1 MAISNY
7 GELKTSVANWLDRDD
22 LTDRIPEFIA
32 LCESMIIRSLRIRGM
47 ETLDTSIT
55 TVAGQRNYDL
65 PSGYLQMKEFHLDMS
80 PIRTLSYLTPEMMF
94 RVWAGSTSGTPN
106 AYTIIKEQFY
116 LGPAPNSAGTAMNIL
131 YYKQLDA
138 LSDSTAT
145 NWVITNAPHLYLYGS
160 LLQAEPFLMNDSR
173 VPLWE
178 RAVRQSLADIQEQD
192 NKDRHSGSEMR
203 VMNTGGYF

>member
-22 LTDRIPEFIA
+22 LTERIPEFIA

-47 ETLDTSIT
+47 ETLDTSID
-55 TVAGQRNYDL
+55 TVGGQRNYDL
-65 PSGYLQMKEFHLDMS
+65 PSGYLQMKEFHLTTS
-80 PIRTLSYLTPEMMF
+80 PIKSLSYLTPEMMF
-94 RVWAGSTSGTPN
+94 RVWAGSTTGPPT
-106 AYTIIKEQFY
+106 AYTIIQEQFN
-116 LGPAPNSAGTAMNIL
+116 LRTAPASVISTSML

-160 LLQAEPFLMNDSR
+160 LLQAEPFLMNDAR

-178 RAVRQSLADIQEQD
+178 KAVRQSLADLQEQD